1 MGQQVPGF
9 GGNGLVQATE
19 QMVSLQL
26 SRPPGSQVH
35 VLQLFGYQVDPSGCV
50 SFKWSMHEAR
60 QRHICGR
67 RNTSVLFIVIQ
78 YFKMCSFL
86 FLYSCISI
94 ILILIHSIVLFS
106 FIPRVK

>member
-35 VLQLFGYQVDPSGCV
+35 VLQLFGCQVDPSGCV
-50 SFKWSMHEAR
+50 SFK
-60 QRHICGR
+60 
-67 RNTSVLFIVIQ
+67 
-78 YFKMCSFL
+78 
-86 FLYSCISI
+86 
-94 ILILIHSIVLFS
+94 
-106 FIPRVK
+106 